1 MTENEANIY
10 SIAYRDCKEVTESID
25 VNEEYGKASTMM
37 RQLRITA
44 KKHENDKLHT
54 FDTDISLM
62 CTDVANRLE
71 ELEKEKQEIRNKAID
86 EVIMQL
92 EAEVESSAKF
102 IREYDDSIAQK
113 AYYKGLSNALK
124 IAEEMRGAE

>member
-1 MTENEANIY
+1 MET
-10 SIAYRDCKEVTESID
+10 
-25 VNEEYGKASTMM
+25 STMI
-37 RQLRITA
+37 RQLRRTA

-124 IAEEMRGAE
+124 IAEEMRTTE